1 MAVTAPLEIP
11 SFPER
16 PSFRRLPSMRSLFRG
31 LYSNKFAMVASLFLI
46 LLAVAAIFAP
56 WVAPHDPNAINII
69 DRLTPPVWQSGG
81 STSYLL
87 GTDELGR
94 DILSRI
100 IWGART
106 SVSIGL
112 VVVAFSVVLGTAAGL
127 LAGYLGGWVDTL
139 FMRIVDIQ
147 FSFPSLLISLSVVLV
162 LGASATSVIIALCID
177 GWLVYC
183 RLTRGM
189 VMTLKHTSFLEAA
202 RVVGNTPR
210 RVMLRHALPN
220 ILSPLITLATLEFAR
235 VVLAEVDDQ
244 LSGPRCPTAGGE
256 LGTHDEQRRGLPY
269 GRVVADHISRLDAHP
284 DGAERQRGGELAE
297 GGRRSAAAER
307 FAMTA
312 VASMVSGDSAPYPV
326 PVAPVLEVAGLTT
339 SFETRAGRVRAVEDV
354 SFSVAPGEIVGLVG
368 ESGSGK
374 TVTSL
379 SLLRLL
385 PSSARTRGRVIFEGR
400 DVMTLRGEQLRQL
413 RGGRISMVFQDPMTS
428 LDPVFTVGSQM
439 IGALRAHQRISRP
452 EALRRSASLLEQ
464 VGIPDVVTRLGQY
477 PHELSGGMRQ
487 RVLIAMALSNEPALL
502 IADEPTTALD
512 VTIQAQIL
520 GLLKDIN
527 ARTRMSIILVTHDL
541 GVVAGLC
548 DRVLVMYG
556 GRLVEFGS
564 SP

>member
-235 VVLAEVDDQ
+235 VVLAELTISFLGLGVQPPVVSWGLMMNNGEDYLTVAWWLITFPGLTLTLTV
-244 LSGPRCPTAGGE
+244 LSANVVASW
-256 LGTHDEQRRGLPY
+256 L
-269 GRVVADHISRLDAHP
+269 RVVADPLQRSDSR
-284 DGAERQRGGELAE
+284 
-297 GGRRSAAAER
+297 
-307 FAMTA
+307 
-312 VASMVSGDSAPYPV
+312 
-326 PVAPVLEVAGLTT
+326 
-339 SFETRAGRVRAVEDV
+339 
-354 SFSVAPGEIVGLVG
+354 
-368 ESGSGK
+368 
-374 TVTSL
+374 
-379 SLLRLL
+379 
-385 PSSARTRGRVIFEGR
+385 
-400 DVMTLRGEQLRQL
+400 
-413 RGGRISMVFQDPMTS
+413 
-428 LDPVFTVGSQM
+428 
-439 IGALRAHQRISRP
+439 
-452 EALRRSASLLEQ
+452 
-464 VGIPDVVTRLGQY
+464 
-477 PHELSGGMRQ
+477 
-487 RVLIAMALSNEPALL
+487 
-502 IADEPTTALD
+502 
-512 VTIQAQIL
+512 
-520 GLLKDIN
+520 
-527 ARTRMSIILVTHDL
+527 
-541 GVVAGLC
+541 
-548 DRVLVMYG
+548 
-556 GRLVEFGS
+556 
-564 SP
+564 

>member
-1 MAVTAPLEIP
+1 MALTTPLEIP

-16 PSFRRLPSMRSLFRG
+16 PSFRRLPSMRGLFRG
-31 LYSNKFAMVASLFLI
+31 LFSNKFAMVASLFLI

-81 STSYLL
+81 ATKYLL

-127 LAGYLGGWVDTL
+127 LAGYLGGWVDTM

-189 VMTLKHTSFLEAA
+189 VMTLKHTAFLEAA

-235 VVLAEVDDQ
+235 VVLAESTISFLGLGVQPPVVSWGLMMNNGEDYLTVAWWLITFPGLTLTLTV
-244 LSGPRCPTAGGE
+244 LSANVVASW
-256 LGTHDEQRRGLPY
+256 L
-269 GRVVADHISRLDAHP
+269 RVVADPLQRRGSR
-284 DGAERQRGGELAE
+284 
-297 GGRRSAAAER
+297 
-307 FAMTA
+307 
-312 VASMVSGDSAPYPV
+312 
-326 PVAPVLEVAGLTT
+326 
-339 SFETRAGRVRAVEDV
+339 
-354 SFSVAPGEIVGLVG
+354 
-368 ESGSGK
+368 
-374 TVTSL
+374 
-379 SLLRLL
+379 
-385 PSSARTRGRVIFEGR
+385 
-400 DVMTLRGEQLRQL
+400 
-413 RGGRISMVFQDPMTS
+413 
-428 LDPVFTVGSQM
+428 
-439 IGALRAHQRISRP
+439 
-452 EALRRSASLLEQ
+452 
-464 VGIPDVVTRLGQY
+464 
-477 PHELSGGMRQ
+477 
-487 RVLIAMALSNEPALL
+487 
-502 IADEPTTALD
+502 
-512 VTIQAQIL
+512 
-520 GLLKDIN
+520 
-527 ARTRMSIILVTHDL
+527 
-541 GVVAGLC
+541 
-548 DRVLVMYG
+548 
-556 GRLVEFGS
+556 
-564 SP
+564 